1 MPEIRMMKAIN
12 DALAEEMRRDP
23 SVFLIG
29 EDIGSHGGP
38 FGLTRGLW
46 KEFGG
51 ERVIDTPIAEA
62 GLIGIAI
69 GAAATG
75 MLPVAEIMFMDFM
88 TCCMDQVV
96 NQAAKIQY
104 MLGGAAAV
112 PLVIRTPMGGGGNAG
127 PQHSQSLE
135 SWFAH
140 VPGLK
145 VVMPSTPYDAK
156 GLLIAAIRDNN
167 PVLFIEN
174 KMMYGVKG
182 EVPEGEY
189 IVPIG
194 KADIK
199 RSGSDATVVAWSNMV
214 PKALT
219 AAKKIAEEGLDV
231 EVIDLM
237 TLSPLDVNTVV
248 RSVQKTKRLVIAHE
262 AVKFGGFGA
271 EIAATVIEQAFDYL
285 DAPIVRLGAPF
296 CPVPFSRPL
305 EKAYLVSES
314 DIYNAV
320 KGLF

>member
-1 MPEIRMMKAIN
+1 
-12 DALAEEMRRDP
+12 
-23 SVFLIG
+23 
-29 EDIGSHGGP
+29 
-38 FGLTRGLW
+38 
-46 KEFGG
+46 
-51 ERVIDTPIAEA
+51 
-62 GLIGIAI
+62 
-69 GAAATG
+69 
-75 MLPVAEIMFMDFM
+75 
-88 TCCMDQVV
+88 
-96 NQAAKIQY
+96 
-104 MLGGAAAV
+104 
-112 PLVIRTPMGGGGNAG
+112 MGGGGNAG

-135 SWFAH
+135 AWFAH

-174 KMMYGVKG
+174 KMMYGIKG
-182 EVPEGEY
+182 EVPDGEY

-199 RSGSDATVVAWSNMV
+199 RSGTDATIIAWSNMV

-219 AAKKIAEEGLDV
+219 VAKKLAEEGLDI

-237 TLSPLDVNTVV
+237 TISPLDVNTIV

-296 CPVPFSRPL
+296 CPVPFSKPL